1 MREPLERLE
10 PARKEE
16 EGLAEDLVADPADG
30 LFTGV
35 TRDSDDERDDRD
47 ADDRDADDRDERN
60 ADDLDADERDVDPRN
75 DDGLETL

>member
-30 LFTGV
+30 LLTGV
-35 TRDSDDERDDRD
+35 TRDSDDE
-47 ADDRDADDRDERN
+47 RDADDRDERN

>member
-10 PARKEE
+10 PAREEE

-30 LFTGV
+30 LLTGV
-35 TRDSDDERDDRD
+35 TRDSDDERD

>member
-30 LFTGV
+30 LLTGV
-35 TRDSDDERDDRD
+35 TRDSDDER
-47 ADDRDADDRDERN
+47 DDRDADDRDERN
-60 ADDLDADERDVDPRN
+60 ADDLDADERDVDPWN